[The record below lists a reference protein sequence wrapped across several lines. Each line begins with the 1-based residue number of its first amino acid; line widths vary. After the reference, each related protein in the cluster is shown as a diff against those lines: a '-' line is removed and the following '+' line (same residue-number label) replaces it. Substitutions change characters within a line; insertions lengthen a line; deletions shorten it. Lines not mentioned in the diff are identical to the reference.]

1 MNPRKCSPAKYFSQN
16 FRPIFEAPGMW
27 DRAAAKDA
35 IVKARELM
43 IELAPLEKKVR
54 EMQKRLRKLK
64 AHAMKAIENADPQRS
79 P

>member
-16 FRPIFEAPGMW
+16 FRPLFEAPGYF
-27 DRAAAKDA
+27 DRAAAKSA

-43 IELAPLEKKVR
+43 VELQPL
-54 EMQKRLRKLK
+54 QKRVRQIDKELRNLRTQALK
-64 AHAMKAIENADPQRS
+64 ALENADPRKS